1 MKILFTGG
9 GTGGH
14 FYPIIAVAEGARS
27 IDESRKLSVSKKK
40 KSKENTAGD
49 SIPKTTDDGIRLVQ
63 EPMASRIAR
72 QLQHLTGVEARVTS
86 LGHVQRGGEPTPFDR
101 LLCTRLG
108 TAAGMLLAQG
118 HYNVMVALQGD
129 KCVPVPLGKVAG
141 RRKTV
146 PPDHPWVETAR
157 LVSTCLG
164 V

>member
-1 MKILFTGG
+1 M
-9 GTGGH
+9 
-14 FYPIIAVAEGARS
+14 AVA
-27 IDESRKLSVSKKK
+27 KKK
-40 KSKENTAGD
+40 KAKAAGD
-49 SIPKTTDDGIRLVQ
+49 SAPKTTADGMHLVQ

-72 QLQHLTGVEARVTS
+72 QLQQLTGVEARVTS

-108 TAAGMLLAQG
+108 TAAGMLLAKGQ
-118 HYNVMVALQGD
+118 YNVMVALKGD
-129 KCVPVPLGKVAG
+129 ECVPVPLENVAG
-141 RRKTV
+141 RKKTV